1 MEKRKKKGSE
11 RNPKTVSGVAFDLNV
26 GAAGFLLG
34 ARFRW
39 PASVATAERDSKARV
54 RAGRDRGVRAAEK
67 DSRTTEGAENTAA
80 SFKDLEH
87 T

>member
-26 GAAGFLLG
+26 GAGVPPG

-54 RAGRDRGVRAAEK
+54 RAGRDRGMRAAER
-67 DSRTTEGAENTAA
+67 DSRTTEGAEKAAA